1 MLKNRFIDEILEP
14 SDTVKKIRG
23 KARLYLIFWVSLLVV
38 SGLVYWA
45 SLFTVVDL
53 PTLTAIAKSSP
64 ISFELTMNSSPSI
77 EGTFDTVGSS
87 VFTNMSDFLG
97 NSVKIVS
104 GMMCLVGVASFIVTR
119 NIVVPCMSIVMAGM
133 LNFAP
138 VLFDVDGD
146 NGGSSVPTSVAEK
159 IDFGNYVKSGDL
171 KGFLEGIEKYSTRGG
186 FILNSVIESKAANQ
200 DDVRNLLD
208 VFSKNDAQKVSVGL
222 AETLANAISNGD
234 TSLNNSTSI
243 ASALSAYV
251 LSSVEQD
258 DNEPVVD
265 NRTGFA
271 IFEAAKEL
279 KGFDISNLY
288 SDVVTATVTSQAKV
302 RAFLINISA
311 VLLALGFVFLWL
323 WGFSFRNFH
332 RAEKVFIEE
341 EKLRNIR

>member
-1 MLKNRFIDEILEP
+1 MLKNRFKDEILEP

-45 SLFTVVDL
+45 SMFTVVDL

-64 ISFELTMNSSPSI
+64 ISFELTMNSSPST
-77 EGTFDTVGSS
+77 EGAFGTVGSS
-87 VFTNMSDFLG
+87 VFTSMSDFLG
-97 NSVKIVS
+97 TGVKIAS
-104 GMMCLVGVASFIVTR
+104 AMMFLAGVASFISTR
-119 NIVVPCMSIVMAGM
+119 NIMVPCVSLVMAGM

-146 NGGSSVPTSVAEK
+146 NTGSSVPASVAEK

-171 KGFLEGIEKYSTRGG
+171 KGFLEGIEKYSARGG

-200 DDVRNLLD
+200 DDARNLLD

-271 IFEAAKEL
+271 IFDAAKGL
-279 KGFDISNLY
+279 KGFDTSNMF
-288 SDVVTATVTSQAKV
+288 SDAVTAKVTSQVKV
-302 RAFLINISA
+302 RAFLINITAISFS
-311 VLLALGFVFLWL
+311 LGCVFLWL

-332 RAEKVFIEE
+332 RAEKVFVEE
-341 EKLRNIR
+341 EKLRNIS